1 MKRAYHVWT
10 PAENKI
16 LRAIFAS
23 HETIASQLHLL
34 PGHDLQS
41 CKNRARALGLKK
53 AVRVVETSKPVIIA
67 AMAYCGVRSAPDLAK
82 LTKTHIVTVRKIIND
97 MVKAGEA
104 HIDGYAPATLNGMPT
119 RLYKLGPGRNAP
131 KPRTK
136 TPSKRVKAWE
146 KRQDPEELRVRRTR
160 YATRRKAKLGRLI
173 PPRDPLT
180 AALFGGA

>member
-1 MKRAYHVWT
+1 MKRAYHLWT
-10 PAENKI
+10 GAEDKV
-16 LRAIFAS
+16 LRAMFAS
-23 HETIASQLHLL
+23 HESIAAQLHLL
-34 PGHDLQS
+34 PGHNLQS

-53 AVRVVETSKPVIIA
+53 AVRVMETSKSTIVA
-67 AMAYCGVRSAPDLAK
+67 AMAYYGVRSAPDIAK
-82 LTKTHIVTVRKIIND
+82 LSKTHIVTVRKIIND

-119 RLYKLGPGRNAP
+119 RLFKLGAGRNAP

-136 TPSKRVKAWE
+136 TPSERVKAWE

>member
-1 MKRAYHVWT
+1 MKRSYHLWT
-10 PAENKI
+10 CAEDKV

-23 HETIASQLHLL
+23 HETIADQLHLL
-34 PGHDLQS
+34 PGHNLQS

-53 AVRVVETSKPVIIA
+53 AIRVVETSKPIIVA
-67 AMAYCGVRSAPDLAK
+67 AMAFYGVRSAPDLAK
-82 LTKTHIVTVRKIIND
+82 LTKTHIVTVRKIINE

-119 RLYKLGPGRNAP
+119 RLFKLGPGRNAQ

-136 TPSKRVKAWE
+136 TPSERVKAWE
-146 KRQDPEELRVRRTR
+146 KRQDPEELRVRRTH
-160 YATRRKAKLGRLI
+160 YATRRKLKLGLII

>member
-1 MKRAYHVWT
+1 MKRAYHVWP
-10 PAENKI
+10 PAEDKI
-16 LRAIFAS
+16 LCAIYAS

-41 CKNRARALGLKK
+41 CKNRARVLELKK
-53 AVRVVETSKPVIIA
+53 AVRVVETSKPVIVA
-67 AMAYCGVRSAPDLAK
+67 AMAYYGVRSAPDLAK
-82 LTKTHIVTVRKIIND
+82 LTKTHIVTVRRIIND
-97 MVKAGEA
+97 MVKADEA

-119 RLYKLGPGRNAP
+119 RLFKLGPGRNAP

-136 TPSKRVKAWE
+136 TPSERVKAWE